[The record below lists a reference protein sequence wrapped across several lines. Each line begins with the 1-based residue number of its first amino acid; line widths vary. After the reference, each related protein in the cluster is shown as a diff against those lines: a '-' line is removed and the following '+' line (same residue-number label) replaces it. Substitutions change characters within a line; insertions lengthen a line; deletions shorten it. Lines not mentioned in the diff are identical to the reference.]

1 MVRFYVPVAALVVL
15 AGFLYAGLQR
25 DPGEL
30 PSPFIG
36 QPAPNFSLPS
46 LHDEGTSFTEAD
58 LTGRVTL
65 VNVWGTWCPGCQTE
79 HPVLMRMA
87 QAGVPI
93 YSINWKDDDAQ
104 AKRWLTQ
111 LGDPYVLTG
120 ADRLGQAAIDWGV
133 YGAPETFV
141 VDADGVVRYKHIGPI
156 TDELWETVL
165 LPAMRE
171 AESSASA
178 QAANAGGGR

>member
-1 MVRFYVPVAALVVL
+1 MVRFYVPVVALVVL
-15 AGFLYAGLQR
+15 AGFLWAGLQR

-36 QPAPNFSLPS
+36 KPAPAFTLPS
-46 LHDEGTSFTEAD
+46 LYDETVTFSQAD
-58 LTGRVTL
+58 LTGRVAL

-87 QAGVPI
+87 EAGVPI
-93 YSINWKDDDAQ
+93 YSINWKDDDAL
-104 AKRWLTQ
+104 AKRWLAQ

-120 ADRLGQAAIDWGV
+120 ADRAGQAAIDWGV

-141 VDADGVVRYKHIGPI
+141 IDAGGVVRYKHIGPI
-156 TDELWETVL
+156 TDALWQEVL

-171 AESSASA
+171 AGEATTA
-178 QAANAGGGR
+178 QAATGRR